1 MNLAQWLEHLQRIHP
16 KEVELG
22 LERVGQVAARLALGR
37 PGARVIS
44 VAGTNGKGSTV
55 AFIEAIAGAAGLRT
69 GAYTSPHLLRYNERV
84 RIDGQPVDD
93 AALVAAFEAVEAAR
107 GEVSLTYFEFGT
119 LAALWLFARQPLDLV
134 VLEVGLGGRL
144 DAVNLVDADL
154 AVITTVA
161 LDHTE
166 HLGNDRES
174 IAREKAGILRPGKPL
189 VIGELD
195 PPDTLLREAERVGA
209 PVLRAG
215 RGFHF
220 QPQGPGWVFQDER
233 DRIEL
238 PLPALRAPAQLANAA
253 AAIAAFR
260 ALLPPLPVTPEH
272 LASGIGAAQLPGR
285 MQVIPGPVEIVLDIA
300 HNPQA
305 AQQLAQWL
313 QRNRASGATQA
324 VFAALA
330 DKDVANEVAALMAHI
345 DIWHLAGLSGAG
357 GRAQPVELLWQK
369 LGALLSRSLV
379 MRHASVAVALEEA
392 RRASRAGDRIVVF
405 GSFHTV
411 AEALQA
417 LDKPA

>member
-1 MNLAQWLEHLQRIHP
+1 MNLAQWLEHQQRIHP
-16 KEVELG
+16 NDVELG
-22 LERVGQVAARLALGR
+22 LERIGQVAARLQLGR

-55 AFIEAIAGAAGLRT
+55 AFIEAIARAAGLRT
-69 GAYTSPHLLRYNERV
+69 GAYTSPHLLHYNERV
-84 RIDGQPVDD
+84 RIDGEAASD
-93 AALVAAFEAVEAAR
+93 ADLIAAFEAIEAAR
-107 GEVSLTYFEFGT
+107 GEVALTYFEFGT

-154 AVITTVA
+154 AVVTTVA

-166 HLGNDRES
+166 YLGHDRES
-174 IAREKAGILRPGKPL
+174 IAREKAGILRPGKPV

-195 PPDTLLREAERVGA
+195 PPDTLLREAGRIGA
-209 PVLRAG
+209 PVVRAG
-215 RGFHF
+215 HAYRF
-220 QPQGPGWVFQDER
+220 QLEGEGWVFQDER
-233 DRIEL
+233 GRLEL

-253 AAIAAFR
+253 AAIAALR
-260 ALLPPLPVTPEH
+260 ALLPALPLTPQH
-272 LASGIGAAQLPGR
+272 IASGIGSAQLPGR
-285 MQVIPGPVEIVLDIA
+285 MQVIPGLVELVLDVA
-300 HNPQA
+300 HNPQS

-313 QRNRASGATQA
+313 QRNPAPGATQA

-357 GRAQPVELLWQK
+357 GRGQPVEMLWQK

-379 MRHASVAVALEEA
+379 MRHASVEAAFAEA
-392 RRASRAGDRIVVF
+392 RRASRSGDRIVVF

-411 AEALQA
+411 AEALQV
-417 LDKPA
+417 LEKPA